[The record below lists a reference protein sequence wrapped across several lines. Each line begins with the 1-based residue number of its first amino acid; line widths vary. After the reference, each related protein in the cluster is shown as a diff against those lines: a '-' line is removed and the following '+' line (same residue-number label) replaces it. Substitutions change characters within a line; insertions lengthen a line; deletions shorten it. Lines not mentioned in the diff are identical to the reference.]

1 MHKLIFFLAVSSLIA
16 AAPNAGAQSLD
27 QVLQRHFDASGQ
39 ERLSGIRSVR
49 SSGRAVQMGN
59 ELPFLQIQKRPG
71 MLYLELDI
79 QGNKMIQAFDGR
91 EGWAVEPWSGP
102 DPRRLEGPEL
112 NGLKQMARIDSDL
125 VDWQKKGYDLELT
138 GSDSSDG
145 EEYFVLELKKEKG
158 EVYNFFIDSG
168 SYLLHKIVATSGQ
181 KGNQV
186 SGETIL
192 GDYRAIE
199 GIKVPFKIEMKY
211 GGQTLMTNI
220 IEKVEFDVVIGEDY
234 FTSPF

>member
-1 MHKLIFFLAVSSLIA
+1 MHKLIFLLAVSALIVA
-16 AAPNAGAQSLD
+16 IPNAGAQSLD
-27 QVLQRHFDASGQ
+27 QILQRHFDASGQ
-39 ERLSGIRSVR
+39 ERLSGISSVK
-49 SSGRAVQMGN
+49 SSGKAVQMGN

-91 EGWAVEPWSGP
+91 EGWVLEPWSGMN
-102 DPRRLEGPEL
+102 PRRLDGPEL
-112 NGLKQMARIDSDL
+112 KGLEQMARIDSDL
-125 VDWQKKGYDLELT
+125 VDWQGKGYDLELT
-138 GSDSSDG
+138 GTDSSDG
-145 EEYFVLELKKEKG
+145 GEYFVLELEKEEG
-158 EVYNFFIDSG
+158 EVYNFYIDSG
-168 SYLLHKIVATSGQ
+168 SYLLHKIVTTSGQ
-181 KGNQV
+181 KGNQI

-192 GDYRAIE
+192 GDYRAIK

-220 IEKVEFDVVIGEDY
+220 INKVEFDVVIGEDY